1 MLGFEDPVL
10 RSLSNVTP
18 TRPALRRLMCSAAVV
33 CLLSGGAR
41 AAEQVAFSSDQSA
54 GYARIVLDWGS
65 ESPCSAFISNGVL
78 IAKFTRPFTIDTD
91 AMTRELS
98 EYITLARLDPDGLT
112 LRLALRKAYK
122 LHVSADGPRVAFDL
136 LPDSFKGE
144 PVDVVAPATPV
155 AAPPQTAKAAAPA
168 TDDGEPVD
176 PSTLPRLPVR
186 IGEHSAYSR
195 IVFDFPEIVD
205 YSFEVGDDT
214 LSIAFDKQM
223 TPGMTRL
230 ESDPPPW
237 VRSASW
243 RLADGKLYV
252 DLKIDPSA
260 GLHHFRDGTKVAFD
274 IKRPTDD
281 GDRVVTPAPQPGA
294 PTESGAIIP
303 KETAAAQPSLP
314 PPPPG
319 SDGAVA
325 NAQGAERTAPAA
337 AAPQAGHAAPATP
350 HVEETATT
358 APALE
363 TKPPAEAAH
372 APPAEPAATETAQA
386 VLAALPE
393 PADPEDLLEPPN
405 VERPKLTAAAAP
417 APEGDGH
424 PPTAGDVPA
433 SDAAAVAENA
443 TGPALEPLKIAATPT
458 ANGVELVFPLT
469 APTPAAIF
477 PRGNQVWI
485 VFATPAT
492 FNLAEVDR
500 RFFSTIA
507 GVEQNIKS
515 AHSVVRITLAEATL
529 VSAVQSGNAW
539 TVALSQAIATPPE
552 AITFT
557 PQPRTVGPAGIR
569 VTLPHASQAVWL
581 DDPDAGDSIAVVPA
595 LGPAHGLVTPR
606 RFVEFTA
613 MASAQGLAIMSLVDG
628 LKVVQNGDDVLISS
642 DRGLTLSAGS
652 VPERQ
657 VRQPTAASVQAP
669 GYMDFLNWL
678 GEGETFVDDRQK
690 LLMAQAPLDA
700 DLTKARFALARFFVA
715 NELYPEAIGALR
727 LLGQEDA
734 SAALDPAFKA
744 LRGISN
750 LMMNRLDEARTDL
763 TDNTLIEDAHAALWR
778 SLLFTKLKDWSAAR
792 RNFAMGEDE
801 IGRYPPKWQGRLRLA
816 AADAALAVNDI
827 QGLDRQLSQLPPDG
841 LESKQLLEALL
852 LRGRMLERIGRT
864 ADALT
869 AYKQVADSD
878 DRQMSVRGRFAEV
891 DLRSRSGS
899 MQPPEAIAELD
910 KLRFQWRGD
919 ELELGILRRL
929 AELQI
934 AEGDYRNG
942 LNVMRAAVANF
953 PKEPLARKMGEEM
966 VTRFEE
972 LFVGGKAD
980 ALPPVQALGLYYDF
994 KELTPIGRLGDD
1006 MIRKLADR
1014 LISVDLL
1021 TQATELLQYQ
1031 VDNRLDGVA
1040 KASVATRLAVV
1051 YLLDRKPE
1059 KALAAIRSSRQTMLP
1074 PELARER
1081 RLLEAR
1087 ALSEVKQFEAALDMI
1102 DGIEDAEAQTLA
1114 ADIYWSARNWP
1125 AAATKLEAVLGDSW
1139 QGDKPLDETQRF
1151 NVMRAAVAYSL
1162 ADDAGGIG
1170 RLRVKFVP
1178 KMATSPDARGFDVV
1192 TEEISRQGV
1201 DFRELARDVASVDTL
1216 EAFMAGFRERYGLA
1230 QKVAEATPP
1239 PSN

>member
-1 MLGFEDPVL
+1 M
-10 RSLSNVTP
+10 
-18 TRPALRRLMCSAAVV
+18 RRLLCSAALV
-33 CLLSGGAR
+33 CLLSGTAGAV
-41 AAEQVAFSSDQSA
+41 EPVAFSSDLSA
-54 GYARIVLDWGS
+54 GYARIMLDWAA

-78 IAKFTRPFTIDTD
+78 IAKFTRPFTIDTE
-91 AMTRELS
+91 AMGRELS
-98 EYITLARLDPDGLT
+98 EYITLARMDPDGLT
-112 LRLALRKAYK
+112 LRLALRKPFK

-144 PVDVVAPATPV
+144 PVDVVAPATPAAGAPKQV
-155 AAPPQTAKAAAPA
+155 AKATPAAPSS
-168 TDDGEPVD
+168 GETEEAD

-195 IVFDFPEIVD
+195 IVFDFPEMVD

-274 IKRPTDD
+274 IKRPTEDS
-281 GDRVVTPAPQPGA
+281 DRVVTPAPQPTA
-294 PTESGAIIP
+294 PAESGAIIP
-303 KETAAAQPSLP
+303 KETAAAQPPLP

-325 NAQGAERTAPAA
+325 NAQGAAEHAPAPAA
-337 AAPQAGHAAPATP
+337 TPAPPPAAPVAAHETAAAAP

-358 APALE
+358 APAHE

-372 APPAEPAATETAQA
+372 APPSEPAATTAATAAAEA
-386 VLAALPE
+386 VLAELPE
-393 PADPEDLLEPPN
+393 PIDPEDLPEPPN
-405 VERPKLTAAAAP
+405 VERPKLTASAAP
-417 APEGDGH
+417 DGADHPPVASDGH
-424 PPTAGDVPA
+424 A
-433 SDAAAVAENA
+433 SDAAAVADGA
-443 TGPALEPLKIAATPT
+443 TGPTLEPLKIAATPT

-515 AHSVVRITLAEATL
+515 AHTVVRITLAEATL

-539 TVALSQAIATPPE
+539 TVALSQSIATPPE

-595 LGPAHGLVTPR
+595 LGPSHGLVTPR

-613 MASAQGLAIMSLVDG
+613 MASAQGLAVLSLVDG
-628 LKVVQNGDDVLISS
+628 LKVVQEGDDVLISS

-678 GEGETFVDDRQK
+678 GEGETFVADRQK

-792 RNFAMGEDE
+792 RNFALGEDE
-801 IGRYPPKWQGRLRLA
+801 VGRYPPKWQGRLRLA

-827 QGLDRQLSQLPPDG
+827 QGLDRQLSQMPPDG

-852 LRGRMLERIGRT
+852 LRGRMLERIGRN
-864 ADALT
+864 ADALA

-899 MQPPEAIAELD
+899 MPPAEAIAELD

-994 KELTPIGRLGDD
+994 KDLTPIGRLGDD

-1059 KALAAIRSSRQTMLP
+1059 KALSAIRSSRQTMLP

-1139 QGDKPLDETQRF
+1139 QGDKPLDEAQRF

-1170 RLRVKFVP
+1170 RLRVKFAP

-1239 PSN
+1239 PPSN